1 MSKLWNTLKSVVGT
15 AAKQTDGVAP
25 PIAAAASTPA
35 TAAAAS
41 SPTPATASPASGTG
55 QLLNMATVKPHIPMI
70 KFRKGLEVPEH
81 QQVAPAA
88 VAAVMNAVAGAAGGS
103 LEWWEVP
110 AKFRRESIDELECE
124 AINMGGR
131 EVPWC

>member
-15 AAKQTDGVAP
+15 AAVQAEVVAP
-25 PIAAAASTPA
+25 HITAA
-35 TAAAAS
+35 TAADR
-41 SPTPATASPASGTG
+41 SPTVDPVAPILASQAPGTG
-55 QLLNMATVKPHIPMI
+55 QLLGMSSVKPHIPMI
-70 KFRKGLEVPEH
+70 KFRKGLEVP
-81 QQVAPAA
+81 VAPAP
-88 VAAVMNAVAGAAGGS
+88 VAAVLSAVAGAAGGS

-110 AKFRRESIDELECE
+110 AKFRREIIDEKECE